1 MNQPS
6 GPPVTVI
13 RGRALLGS
21 RIVSDSAV
29 AIAGADILYAGP
41 EAGLASGL
49 ADALAGTGA
58 GTLNE
63 VQLAPGQLAVPG
75 LVDLHCH
82 GGYGTDFPS
91 ADAASAR
98 TALRRMHAAGTTTVL
113 ASLVTAAPDDLL
125 AGLEVFAGL
134 AEAGDIAGI
143 HLEGPFLSTARC
155 GAQDPRWLR
164 AFDPDFAAALLAAGR
179 GQLRTMTYAP
189 ELPGADELVDLLT
202 AHGVVPSLGHTAAT
216 AHDAGASLARAAAG
230 LVAARSS
237 GDPDLVRSG
246 PVASG
251 PSVPTVTHL
260 FNGMDPLHHRSP
272 GAVAAALRAARAGKA
287 VVELIGDNVHLDPY
301 LVATMFELLGAGNIV
316 LVTDAMAA
324 AGLDD
329 GTYRLGPAEVL
340 VRNGVARLKS
350 GAIAGGTASMLD
362 LVRNA
367 VTAGVPLETALRSA
381 TEVPA
386 RVLGASGTIGTLA
399 AGATADVLLLDAGLR
414 VTGVMRHGVWISE
427 G

>member
-6 GPPVTVI
+6 GPPITVI

-29 AIAGADILYAGP
+29 AVAGAGILYAGP

-49 ADALAGTGA
+49 AAELAGAGA

-125 AGLEVFAGL
+125 SGLEVFAGL
-134 AEAGDIAGI
+134 AEAGDVAGI

-189 ELPGADELVDLLT
+189 DLPGAHELVDLLT
-202 AHGVVPSLGHTAAT
+202 AHGVVPSLGHTAAA
-216 AHDAGASLARAAAG
+216 AHDAGASLAQAAAG
-230 LVAARSS
+230 LASARAS
-237 GDPDLVRSG
+237 GDPDLAMSG
-246 PVASG
+246 SVASG
-251 PSVPTVTHL
+251 PAVPTVTHL

-287 VVELIGDNVHLDPY
+287 VVELIADNVHLDPY

-340 VRNGVARLKS
+340 VRNGVARLES

-367 VTAGVPLETALRSA
+367 VTAGVPLEAALRSA

-386 RVLGASGTIGTLA
+386 RVLGASGRIGTLA
-399 AGATADVLLLDAGLR
+399 PGATADVLLLDAGLR
-414 VTGVMRHGVWISE
+414 ATGVMRHGVWISE